1 MDKNTILGFVL
12 IAAILIGFSIL
23 NRPNEEQLARQR
35 AYNDSIAL
43 VRQAQEE
50 IARQQQNLQALS
62 SEAAVAENDSVAIE
76 LLKSAYGDFG
86 AAAIGEEEYYTLE
99 NDLVKIIF
107 TNKGGKVISAE
118 LKNYR
123 SLDSTNVQLFNR
135 EDADY
140 SFTMAL
146 RNSQIIN
153 TSDMFFEVPE
163 GIITDAE
170 GRQQLRFR
178 MQADTG
184 AYFDFFYSLPTDDY
198 MLDFVVSSHNMNTI
212 MPLGTNYM
220 IMNWESRVRQQE
232 KGRQFEER
240 YSTLNFKYLTDDME
254 KLSESKND
262 AKKIANKVK
271 WVAFKNQ
278 YFSSVLIAGKDF
290 NNSVFESNV
299 ESKESGYIK
308 SYRAEMT
315 VDLIPSSSGGSRSI
329 NTSNWEDLSFR
340 FYFGPNKYKTLSDYD
355 RGVPADQ
362 KLKLRDLVPLGW
374 GIFGWVNRFAII
386 PMFNLFS
393 SFIDNFGIII
403 LLMTIVIKMVL
414 FPLTYKS
421 YVSSA
426 KMRVLKPEIDE
437 INARI
442 PADKPAE
449 RQKASME
456 LYKKVGV
463 SPFSGCLPTLLQMP
477 ILFAMFSFFPS
488 SIELRGESFLWADD
502 LSSYDAIVSWD
513 AYIPLVSQYFGNHI
527 SLFTLL
533 MTITTL
539 LSTKLNMANTATPDQ
554 PGAGMMKWMMYLMPI
569 MFLFIFNSYASG
581 LSYYYFISTLIT
593 VGQTYAIRAT
603 VDEKKLLAQLH
614 AKRAAN
620 ANKKQG
626 ADTGKKKLSFTERLE
641 KMQREQQKMM
651 KERGK
656 RK

>member
-12 IAAILIGFSIL
+12 IAAILIGFSVM
-23 NRPNEEQLARQR
+23 NRPSEEEIAKQK
-35 AYNDSIAL
+35 AYNDSISM
-43 VRQAQEE
+43 VNE
-50 IARQQQNLQALS
+50 AREAEQQSLKAISDTTAIISQ
-62 SEAAVAENDSVAIE
+62 VNDSNEIKKTLEAHGDF
-76 LLKSAYGDFG
+76 KSAVT
-86 AAAIGEEEYYTLE
+86 GEEQLFVLE
-99 NDLVKIIF
+99 NELIKL
-107 TNKGGKVISAE
+107 TLSNKGGKVISAE
-118 LKNYR
+118 LKNYLSQD
-123 SLDSTNVQLFNR
+123 SLPIVLFNKD
-135 EDADY
+135 EADY
-140 SFTMAL
+140 SFTMAT
-146 RNSQIIN
+146 RNNHIIN
-153 TSDMFFEVPE
+153 TSALYFQSVAGITKDNE
-163 GIITDAE
+163 GN
-170 GRQQLRFR
+170 QQLTLRL
-178 MQADTG
+178 QSDTE
-184 AYFDFFYSLPTDDY
+184 AYFDFTYTLPANDY
-198 MLDFVVSSHNMNTI
+198 MVDFVVSSKDMQTI
-212 MPLGTNYM
+212 MPLGSNYM
-220 IMNWESRVRQQE
+220 IINWNSRIRQQE

-240 YSTLNFKYLTDDME
+240 YASLNYKYVSDDME
-254 KLSESKND
+254 KLSESKDD
-262 AKKIANKVK
+262 AKKIANKLK
-271 WVAFKNQ
+271 WIAFKDQ
-278 YFSSVLIAGKDF
+278 YFSSVLIADKDF
-290 NNSVFESNV
+290 SNSSLESKM

-308 SYRAEMT
+308 SYKAEMT
-315 VDLIPSSSGGSRSI
+315 VDYQPNGKENL
-329 NTSNWEDLSFR
+329 NFK
-340 FYFGPNKYKTLSDYD
+340 FYFGPNKYKTLSSYD
-355 RGVPADQ
+355 KGLPKEE

-386 PMFNLFS
+386 PMFNLFN
-393 SFIDNFGIII
+393 SFIGNFGIII

-449 RQKASME
+449 RQKATME
-456 LYKKVGV
+456 LYNKVGV

-488 SIELRGESFLWADD
+488 SIELRGESFLWAKD

-513 AYIPLVSQYFGNHI
+513 TYIPLISTYFGNHI

-569 MFLFIFNSYASG
+569 MFMFMFNSYASG
-581 LSYYYFISTLIT
+581 LSYYYFISTLIS

-620 ANKKQG
+620 
-626 ADTGKKKLSFTERLE
+626 TGKRQTTKKKSGFMERLE
-641 KMQREQQKMM
+641 KMQKEQEKAMRERNK
-651 KERGK
+651 KK
-656 RK
+656 